1 MKTLKLLV
9 LLLITFCHQC
19 DAQDFMNFSEAYS
32 VGAKRINMRK
42 YKESISPLES
52 ALKLAETDKDR
63 IRCYQALKFPYRMLP
78 AETKMIEAVEFIM
91 SHTERVTERNLAGRD
106 LLSFLF
112 QRGKIEFATKRYE
125 ALLQKEKENTTALYM
140 LSEIYEKVT
149 KDPERATEMLQRLV
163 KVDAKSAPT
172 PADGKKMTQAE
183 VLAQGRLAASLVR
196 SRQFQ
201 KGAELFEKIAPHLE
215 STEAWHWKEAALA
228 WSRINEQKKSL
239 SALSQA
245 IKVGPD
251 TRSDQL
257 THFWYRQIGDLY
269 VSMEKY
275 KMAIP
280 MFEKAIEFTEIE
292 GYIDGCK
299 KSIQTCKEKL

>member
-1 MKTLKLLV
+1 MVVV
-9 LLLITFCHQC
+9 LNDQC
-19 DAQDFMNFSEAYS
+19 VAQQFMTFSEAYS
-32 VGAKRINMRK
+32 VGAKRINMKK

-63 IRCYQALKFPYRMLP
+63 IRCYQALKIPYRMLP
-78 AETKMIEAVEFIM
+78 SESKMIEAAEFIM
-91 SHTERVTERNLAGRD
+91 EHTDRVVERNLTGRD

-112 QRGKIEFATKRYE
+112 QRGQIEFATKRYE
-125 ALLQKEKENTTALYM
+125 SLLKKEKENTTALYM

-149 KDPERATEMLQRLV
+149 KDPERATAMLQQLA
-163 KVDAKSAPT
+163 KVDAKSSPKPVNGA
-172 PADGKKMTQAE
+172 KMSQTE

-215 STEAWHWKEAALA
+215 VTEAWHWKEAAIA
-228 WSRINEQKKSL
+228 WHKIDENRKAL
-239 SALSQA
+239 SALDKA
-245 IKVGPD
+245 IKSGPD
-251 TRSDQL
+251 KRTDQL
-257 THFWYRQIGDLY
+257 THFWYRQVGDLY

-280 MFEKAIEFTEIE
+280 MFEKAIEFTEIQ
-292 GYIDGCK
+292 GYIDGCR
-299 KSIQTCKEKL
+299 KSIELCKENL